1 MRFIHFLSICFL
13 AFIVLL
19 LTGCTGAP
27 DTSTMKIAHHY
38 TNKQVVSGTVYGN
51 ASRIV
56 EVSDVTTGL
65 KPAFFYDSINKF
77 AFVNYSS
84 EKPDKGHEFSATL
97 SDGSHLFSFWNG
109 TESAIADVIVTE
121 DISFSGT
128 TYSLAVSP
136 QEPAATVNINPVT
149 DLAYRLWQYDIK
161 IHPYSDYLDK
171 VFQFLTSKFPDR
183 NLPIQ
188 DAVKDNPGPELLHLL
203 DDISITVSD
212 NNSRFTLTRKA
223 TGQTICTGLFPTFP
237 VCQ

>member
-1 MRFIHFLSICFL
+1 MRFIHFPSIYCL
-13 AFIVLL
+13 AFIALL
-19 LTGCTGAP
+19 LTGCTEAP
-27 DTSTMKIAHHY
+27 DTSTMKIAHH
-38 TNKQVVSGTVYGN
+38 NSSKQVVSGTVYGN
-51 ASRIV
+51 ASKIV
-56 EVSDVTTGL
+56 EVSAVTKGL
-65 KPAFFYDSINKF
+65 KPAYFYDSINKF

-84 EKPDKGHEFSATL
+84 EKPNNGHEFSAAL
-97 SDGSHLFSFWNG
+97 SDGSRLFSVWNG
-109 TESAIADVIVTE
+109 TESAAADVIFTE
-121 DISFSGT
+121 DITSSGT

-149 DLAYRLWQYDIK
+149 NLAYWLWQYDVR

-212 NNSRFTLTRKA
+212 NNSRVTLTRKA